1 MTKLKWMWLVWIPL
15 AIGACTAQYALLDE
29 PTPWEDACA
38 DVAERFE
45 VETCDYEIPDIVRNS
60 LLVME
65 LTGAFGVSVYDEWRL
80 YLAPVWYIVQGG
92 YTEEQVEYHE
102 LIHLILHKDNP
113 VDRCESEAIAREMT
127 DARYGSD
134 SLNTGW
140 EIVYQCVAPSQ
151 LL

>member
-1 MTKLKWMWLVWIPL
+1 MLVAL
-15 AIGACTAQYALLDE
+15 AAAACVAQYE
-29 PTPWEDACA
+29 YTREVTPWEAACT
-38 DVAERFE
+38 DVSERFE
-45 VETCDYEIPDIVRNS
+45 VEACDYDPPAIVRNS

-65 LTGAFGVSVYDEWRL
+65 LTGAFGISVYDEWRL

-113 VDRCESEAIAREMT
+113 VDRCESEHIAREMT
-127 DARYGSD
+127 DERYGSD
-134 SLNTGW
+134 SLNAGW
-140 EIVYQCVAPSQ
+140 EIVYQCTSPSN